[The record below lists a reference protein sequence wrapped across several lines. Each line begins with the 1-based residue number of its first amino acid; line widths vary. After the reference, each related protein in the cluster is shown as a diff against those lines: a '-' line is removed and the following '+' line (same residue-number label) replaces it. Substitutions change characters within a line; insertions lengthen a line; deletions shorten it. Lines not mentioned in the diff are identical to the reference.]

1 MKTYL
6 TVALLILFGSMTL
19 TSCERKSKVAAAGE
33 DSDAYQPLPAP
44 DPGLKPGD
52 LIRGEIRK
60 VDIGNMMM
68 VVGLEN
74 GMDQTLKLAKDTKVV
89 VTAVDLNGVAL
100 DLKKLATQNG
110 SDVVIQWREEDGS
123 KVATS
128 IDVTHQLQQRRY
140 KKRR

>member
-6 TVALLILFGSMTL
+6 TVAMVIVFGSMAL
-19 TSCERKSKVAAAGE
+19 TSCERKNKVAAAGE
-33 DSDAYQPLPAP
+33 DSDTYQPLPAQ

-52 LIRGEIRK
+52 LIQGEIRK

-68 VVGLEN
+68 VIRLEN
-74 GMDQTLKLAKDTKVV
+74 GMDQTLKLAKDTQVV
-89 VTAVDLNGVAL
+89 ITDVGPNGIPL

-110 SDVVIQWREEDGS
+110 SDVVIQWREEGGT

-128 IDVTHQLQQRRY
+128 IDVTHQMQKRVKRQR
-140 KKRR
+140 

>member
-6 TVALLILFGSMTL
+6 TVAMVIVFGSMPL
-19 TSCERKSKVAAAGE
+19 TSCERENKVAAAGE
-33 DSDAYQPLPAP
+33 PDTYQPLPAP

-52 LIRGEIRK
+52 LIQGEIRK

-68 VVGLEN
+68 IVRLEN
-74 GMDQTLKLAKDTKVV
+74 GMDQTLKLAKDTQVV
-89 VTAVDLNGVAL
+89 VTDVDPNGIPL

-110 SDVVIQWREEDGS
+110 SDVVIQWREDDGT

-128 IDVTHQLQQRRY
+128 IDVTNQLQKRY
-140 KKRR
+140 KRPR